1 MFIDLCNYFARCVRM
16 VTNFCKI
23 KILLKVFNDA
33 AFYYLGQ
40 SGTHCVK
47 SVRIWSYSGPY
58 FPTVALNTERCGVLL
73 CIQSEYGKYGPK

>member
-1 MFIDLCNYFARCVRM
+1 M

-23 KILLKVFNDA
+23 KILLKMFNDA
-33 AFYYLGQ
+33 AFYYFGQ

-58 FPTVALNTERCGVLL
+58 FPIVALNTERYGVSRE
-73 CIQSEYGKYGPK
+73 IQTRITLNTDIFYAVTVKT

>member
-1 MFIDLCNYFARCVRM
+1 M
-16 VTNFCKI
+16 
-23 KILLKVFNDA
+23 FNDA
-33 AFYYLGQ
+33 AFYYFGQ

-47 SVRIWSYSGPY
+47 SVRILSYSGPY

>member
-1 MFIDLCNYFARCVRM
+1 M
-16 VTNFCKI
+16 
-23 KILLKVFNDA
+23 FNDA
-33 AFYYLGQ
+33 AFYYFGQ

-73 CIQSEYGKYGPK
+73 RIQSEYGKYGPK